1 MTNTGRNALIIGFI
15 STGLVIYAVR
25 VKPLFKSKS
34 KDNPTAPPAT
44 SDDNAVSDKQ
54 NAKTAADALR
64 IAVASD
70 APTEDLQQLKTDV
83 YNDYGLSMSMDGQN
97 NVIVKS
103 RSGNTILNEPLG
115 A

>member
-15 STGLVIYAVR
+15 SAGLVIYAVR
-25 VKPLFKSKS
+25 VKPLFKRKA

-44 SDDNAVSDKQ
+44 SDDNAVSDKE
-54 NAKTAADALR
+54 NAKQSVDALR
-64 IAVASD
+64 IAVSED
-70 APTEDLQQLKTDV
+70 APTEDLQQLRSDV
-83 YNDYGLSMSMDGQN
+83 YNDFGLSMSMDGQN

-103 RSGNTILNEPLG
+103 RSGNTILNEPLV